1 MKEDGE
7 KEEAGTEADEERKK
21 EEGGEKALREVE
33 NTLAQK
39 EWVQEDGKEEHEDEQ
54 GEKKDEK
61 IRKRTVPR
69 MGRE

>member
-7 KEEAGTEADEERKK
+7 KEEAGMEADKER
-21 EEGGEKALREVE
+21 GEKALREVE

-39 EWVQEDGKEEHEDEQ
+39 EWVQEYGKEEHEDEQ
-54 GEKKDEK
+54 GEKKDGK